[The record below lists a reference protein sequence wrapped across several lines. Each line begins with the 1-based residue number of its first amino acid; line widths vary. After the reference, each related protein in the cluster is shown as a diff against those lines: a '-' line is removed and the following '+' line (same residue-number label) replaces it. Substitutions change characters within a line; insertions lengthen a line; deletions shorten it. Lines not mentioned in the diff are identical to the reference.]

1 MEGKTLSVKGPFRHV
16 GAKRPQPTDIESLFK
31 DLKNRDPSIRD
42 LYSHQA
48 DVLREYSSSHLT
60 SKDVSI
66 ELPTGSGKT
75 LVGLLIAEYRRK
87 ILNERIL
94 YICPTKQLAHQ
105 VGNQSKDYGIPTKV
119 LVGSKRQYD
128 RQDVRS
134 YRSARATAVSTYSGL
149 FNSNPEFDDAQTI
162 VLDDAHGGESYI
174 SSLWSIVIERGES
187 PDIYTKVLSIFE
199 KDLPASFLSILNDAN
214 RPLSLPKPE
223 KVPFGPYFRNL
234 DKLRGILDQS
244 LPNPDVSDLYFSW
257 QSVRNGLQACH
268 VYISWDEILIR
279 PYIPPTL
286 IHRPFALANQRVYM
300 SATLGSGGE
309 LERITGIGHIQR
321 VSTPKTYLTRGIG
334 RRLFVFPDLADDPAG
349 YEPWL
354 EKIIRSNSRVLAL
367 CPTGASAQALTKIVK
382 QITPPPRILGA
393 KDIEN
398 SMTSFSSSRSAILI
412 LANRYDGLDIPSKDC
427 RLLLI
432 YGLPTGTNLQ
442 ERFLEEKLGLDVL
455 LRERV
460 KTRIAQA
467 SGRCTRS
474 DTDYAAVVMIGKR
487 LLNFCMKRENESLF
501 NPELRAEVQFSLEQ
515 EVKDTAK
522 LDLMLKSFF
531 DKDENWAGAELDIAA
546 LRETQINGDT
556 TIGDILSKVVADEVD
571 FSYYLWSGAY
581 KDAVKHGRAVTDH
594 LSDSR
599 LAAYRALWYY
609 FAAYAAYMASQVDQ
623 QYGKIAE
630 NLMGRSVQT
639 CRTVSWF
646 ANALKSALPEGRLR
660 SVASELETIATEG
673 IADVLQDLG
682 ATGPGFQRKMKEVK
696 ALLSQKGSTKFD
708 RGMLEL
714 GRLLGFDSW
723 KPDLEAA
730 PDCVWQLGN
739 GLVFLLEGK
748 SEASPEGRVSIED
761 CRQAGGHLK
770 WATAEQKL
778 SDCKA
783 IYSILVTPKSQL
795 DVNATPHAKGL
806 YLVQPTEMAK
816 LFDRAEPALLAM
828 RSEMTDEMS
837 EEFKEGILSEL
848 ISNELTPATIQEL
861 LLSKP
866 AAGRS
871 KSNPDAIQ
879 PSES

>member
-1 MEGKTLSVKGPFRHV
+1 MSSKGPFRHV
-16 GAKRPQPTDIESLFK
+16 GVKRQQSTDIESLFK
-31 DLKNRDPSIRD
+31 DLKNRSPSIKD

-48 DVLREYSSSHLT
+48 DVLREYSSSHLN

-105 VGNQSKDYGIPTKV
+105 VGKQSKDYGIPAEV
-119 LVGSKRQYD
+119 LVGPKRQYD

-134 YRSARATAVSTYSGL
+134 YRSAHATAVSTYSGL

-162 VLDDAHGGESYI
+162 ILDDAHGGESYI
-174 SSLWSIVIERGES
+174 SSLWSIVIGRKENL
-187 PDIYTKVLSIFE
+187 DLYTRVLSIFE
-199 KDLPASFLSILNDAN
+199 KDLPASFLSILNDIA
-214 RPLSLPKPE
+214 RPITPPKPE

-234 DKLRGILDQS
+234 DKLRGVLDLA

-257 QSVRNGLQACH
+257 QSIRNGLQACH
-268 VYISWDEILIR
+268 AYISWDEILIR
-279 PYIPPTL
+279 PYIPPTML
-286 IHRPFALANQRVYM
+286 HRPFAQANQRVYM

-309 LERITGIGHIQR
+309 LERITGVGRIER
-321 VSTPKTYLTRGIG
+321 VPTPKTYLTRGIG
-334 RRLFVFPDLADDPAG
+334 RRLFIFPDLADDPAG

-354 EKIIRSNSRVLAL
+354 AKIIKSNTRVLAL
-367 CPTGASAQALTKIVK
+367 CPTRPSAQALTKIVM
-382 QITPPPRILGA
+382 QITPPPKILGA
-393 KDIEN
+393 MSIES
-398 SMTSFSSSRSAILI
+398 SMDSFSNSKSAVLV

-427 RLLLI
+427 RLLLV

-474 DTDYAAVVMIGKR
+474 DTDYAAVVMVGRR
-487 LLNFCMKRENESLF
+487 LLNFCMKHENESLF
-501 NPELRAEVQFSLEQ
+501 NPELRAEIQFSLEQ

-522 LDLMLKSFF
+522 LDAMLKSFF
-531 DKDENWAGAELDIAA
+531 DKDENWTGAEQDIAA
-546 LRETQINGDT
+546 LRETQVNIDT
-556 TIGDILSKVVADEVD
+556 TISDILSGVVTDEVD
-571 FSYYLWSGAY
+571 FSYSLWSGDY
-581 KDAVKHGRAVTDH
+581 KDAVKHGRAVIDR

-599 LAAYRALWYY
+599 LSAYRALWYY
-609 FAAYAAYMASQVDQ
+609 FTAYAAYMRAQEDRE
-623 QYGKIAE
+623 YAKIAE

-646 ANALKSALPEGRLR
+646 ASALKSALSEGQLR
-660 SVASELETIATEG
+660 SVASELETLATEG

-682 ATGPGFQRKMKEVK
+682 ASGPAFQRKMKEVK
-696 ALLSQKGSTKFD
+696 GLLSQKDHVKFD

-714 GRLLGFDSW
+714 GRLLGFNSW
-723 KPDLEAA
+723 KPELEAA

-739 GLVFLLEGK
+739 DLAFLLEGK
-748 SEASPEGRVSIED
+748 SEALPEGRISVED
-761 CRQAGGHLK
+761 CRQASGHLK
-770 WATAEQKL
+770 WATAESAL
-778 SDCKA
+778 RDCKSS
-783 IYSILVTPKSQL
+783 YSVLVTPKTL
-795 DVNATPHAKGL
+795 IDVNAIPHAKDL
-806 YLVQPTEMAK
+806 YLVQPAEMTK
-816 LFDRAEPALLAM
+816 LFEKAEATLITM
-828 RSEMTDEMS
+828 RSKMTDELS

-848 ISNELTPATIQEL
+848 VSNDLTPGALQGL

-866 AAGRS
+866 AAGKKEGR
-871 KSNPDAIQ
+871 I
-879 PSES
+879 